1 MIRINLRSTIAI
13 ALLASFAKVAPAQSY
28 PAKPVRIVVG
38 YVAGGSVDL
47 VGRSLG
53 QKLSQNMGQAF
64 VVENRPGASATLA
77 ASTVAKSPADG
88 YTLLLGDTAP
98 LVIAPFT
105 NKNLA
110 YDTLRDFTPISLIYA
125 ATGMALVSNAG
136 TSIKTFQ
143 DLVREAKTN
152 PGKLS
157 YGSSGIASI
166 HHLAMEVLKADVG
179 MDIVHI
185 PYKGSGQS
193 IVAALSGEIH
203 LLYSAI
209 TTVIPHIAS
218 GKVNLLAVGS
228 PARQANY
235 PNSPT
240 LAELV
245 KDFDVTGEFGVLGP
259 AGLPQEVLVRL
270 ATAIRQA
277 AESAE
282 LIDKFKDSGGVIIS
296 NTPLEYAE
304 HIRRNLRKF
313 ERAVKLAKIEPN

>member
-1 MIRINLRSTIAI
+1 M
-13 ALLASFAKVAPAQSY
+13 VCAQSY
-28 PAKPVRIVVG
+28 PQSYPSRPVRIVVG

-47 VGRSLG
+47 VGRALAQKLSLSLG
-53 QKLSQNMGQAF
+53 QSV
-64 VVENRPGASATLA
+64 VVENRAGASATLA
-77 ASTVAKSPADG
+77 AGTVAKSPADG

-105 NKNLA
+105 NKGLA

-125 ATGMALVSNAG
+125 ATGMALVANANVQ
-136 TSIKTFQ
+136 IKTFQ
-143 DLVREAKTN
+143 DLVREAKNN

-193 IVAALSGEIH
+193 IIAVVSGEIP
-203 LLYSAI
+203 LLYSALS
-209 TTVIPHIAS
+209 TVIPHIAS
-218 GKVNLLAVGS
+218 GKVHLLAVGS
-228 PARQANY
+228 PTRQPNY
-235 PNSPT
+235 PNAPT
-240 LAELV
+240 LSEMV

-259 AGLPQEVLVRL
+259 AGLPAEVVGRL
-270 ATAIRQA
+270 SGAIRQA
-277 AESAE
+277 AESAD

-296 NTPLEYAE
+296 NTPEQYAE
-304 HIRRNLRKF
+304 HIRRNFRKF
-313 ERAVKLAKIEPN
+313 ERAVRLAKIEPN